1 MPFPPLG
8 DLPDLGIEPESLVS
22 PALGGRFFTHCATWE
37 APLACLYVAHTA
49 QLLLG
54 KSFPVAGEGR
64 DVRGRTAMQ
73 SSVETAKI
81 NTEAQCLKASSS

>member
-1 MPFPPLG
+1 M
-8 DLPDLGIEPESLVS
+8 S
-22 PALGGRFFTHCATWE
+22 PALGGRFFTNCATWE
-37 APLACLYVAHTA
+37 APLSCLYVAHIG

-54 KSFPVAGEGR
+54 KSFSVAREGR

-81 NTEAQCLKASSS
+81 NTEAQHLRANSS